1 MRIAQVGQLAQRRL
15 ARGLKLN
22 HPEAVGLIAAQMLE
36 SIRDGESVATLMT
49 RGQQLLGRRQLLPG
63 VASMIHEVQV
73 EGTFPDGTKLLTV
86 HSPVAAID
94 GARAPAGRPT
104 GPTSLSRV
112 AAARCVNACAIA
124 LVERVRPPADLS
136 RAGGA
141 LRPRRDRSP
150 RPLAAT
156 AACERA
162 HPAGDMELALRGSFL
177 PVPDL
182 SVFGE
187 LAPEDAP
194 PGAFLPAEDGIE
206 LNAGR
211 RLIELSVM
219 NTGDRPIQV
228 CARCDAAGGAMRR
241 GGWSER
247 DGHVER
253 CGGTRRGGTARSAA
267 LRRGA
272 PRRCAGGTQLEG

>member
-1 MRIAQVGQLAQRRL
+1 MR
-15 ARGLKLN
+15 ARSPSLSVSA
-22 HPEAVGLIAAQMLE
+22 HP
-36 SIRDGESVATLMT
+36 
-49 RGQQLLGRRQLLPG
+49 
-63 VASMIHEVQV
+63 
-73 EGTFPDGTKLLTV
+73 
-86 HSPVAAID
+86 
-94 GARAPAGRPT
+94 
-104 GPTSLSRV
+104 PTSLVRV
-112 AAARCVNACAIA
+112 GPYGLAATA
-124 LVERVRPPADLS
+124 
-136 RAGGA
+136 
-141 LRPRRDRSP
+141 RRDRSP